1 LHRVHHYFV
10 PRYDNKKMAAKYLLD
25 EGISATGPDLKTE
38 KHTYNMSAHEALRF
52 LVKNKDK

>member
-1 LHRVHHYFV
+1 LCRVHHYFV
-10 PRYDNKKMAAKYLLD
+10 PNYDAEKMAAKYPLD
-25 EGISATGPDLKTE
+25 EGISAIGPDLKTE